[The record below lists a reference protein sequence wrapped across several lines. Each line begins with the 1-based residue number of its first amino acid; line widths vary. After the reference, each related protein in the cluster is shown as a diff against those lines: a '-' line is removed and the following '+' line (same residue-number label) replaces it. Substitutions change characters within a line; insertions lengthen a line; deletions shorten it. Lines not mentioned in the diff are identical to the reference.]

1 MHNNRVQPV
10 AALSMSV
17 STIPG
22 PEKVF
27 EITMKRAMST
37 YKNAA
42 EQETP
47 S

>member
-1 MHNNRVQPV
+1 
-10 AALSMSV
+10 MSV
-17 STIPG
+17 STISG

-27 EITMKRAMST
+27 EITMKQVMST

-47 S
+47 T